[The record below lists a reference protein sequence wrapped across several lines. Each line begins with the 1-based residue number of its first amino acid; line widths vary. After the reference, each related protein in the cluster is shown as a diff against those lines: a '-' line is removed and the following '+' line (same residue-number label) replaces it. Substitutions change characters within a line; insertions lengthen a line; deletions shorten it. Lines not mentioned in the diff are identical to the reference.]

1 MADKQKN
8 AQDVTVN
15 QLRIRSALGKYD
27 LTAFCLEIT
36 IEENLFKPALS
47 GTVVLSDSYNIP
59 EKFPIVGE
67 ETLDID
73 ISLAA
78 VDGNEKETFYSIKPP
93 PLHVNSIS
101 ARYFSTLKAQKF
113 TLDLFSEQFMSS
125 VHSKVSRSYRNKK
138 ISDMVADIYYDYLDY
153 GRVLNVEPTERTETL
168 IIPNLKPIS
177 AIKWLCERAKCK
189 EYGANNYVFYETIDG
204 PQFTTINKLAEEEPT
219 FTYQYVQRSG
229 DAAGVEDLAKGIQRI
244 DKMYFLKQFDKIKN
258 TAGGAYASK
267 LITHEIVRKKI
278 TQYDFS
284 AYDNFFALNHVGTFP
299 IIAASDMEVKS
310 AQVPRTSFAPIDS
323 ENAFPVTTQKDLP
336 HMTDSVVEFYPKHNQ
351 MYSTNVGD
359 LYDNKVEEWKLQRK
373 AQLNAY
379 DNITLLLE
387 VPGNSYL
394 RVGHTVQVNVPTP
407 ETSDGDKKSDVEFD
421 KFLSGVYMVTA
432 IRHTFQNFEAKDAK
446 MSYTMSIEVTKDALE
461 EVVENRTSRKEE

>member
-1 MADKQKN
+1 MIVN
-8 AQDVTVN
+8 AQDVKIN
-15 QLRIRSALGKYD
+15 KLNLRSAIGDFD
-27 LTAFCLEIT
+27 LNAFLIELT
-36 IEENLFKPALS
+36 IEESLFKPTIFS
-47 GTVVLSDSYNIP
+47 EIVLSDSYNIP
-59 EKFPIVGE
+59 EKFPLVGE

-73 ISLAA
+73 ISLAG
-78 VDGNEKETFYSIKPP
+78 VDAAEKETFHTIKPP
-93 PLHVNSIS
+93 PLHINNLNT
-101 ARYFSTLKAQKF
+101 RYFTAPKAQRF
-113 TLDLFSEQFMSS
+113 TLDLFSEQHMSS
-125 VHSKVSRSYRNKK
+125 IHSKISRSYKNMT
-138 ISDMVADIYYDYLDY
+138 ISEIVADIYYTYLNY
-153 GRVLNVEPTERTETL
+153 GRGIAIEPTSRKETL
-168 IIPNLKPIS
+168 IIPNLTPIS
-177 AIKWLCERAKCK
+177 AILWLCERANAK
-189 EYGANNYVFYETIDG
+189 ESSGVNYVYYETIDG
-204 PQFTTINKLAEEEPT
+204 PRFESINKLADKEP
-219 FTYQYVQRSG
+219 FMTYQYIQREG
-229 DAAGVEDLAKGIQRI
+229 DASGVENLANRIQRV
-244 DKMYFLKQFDKIKN
+244 DKMYFMHQFDKIKN
-258 TAGGAYASK
+258 AVNGAYASK
-267 LITHEIVRKKI
+267 LITHDIVRKKI

-299 IIAASDMEVKS
+299 IISASDMEVQS
-310 AQVPRTSFAPIDS
+310 AKVSRTSFAPDDPK
-323 ENAFPVTTQKDLP
+323 NNFPVTTQKDLP